1 MNRPPPRILSLGL
14 SDYEPQWRTM
24 QDYTERR
31 NEASPDEI
39 RLLEHPSVFTLGLN
53 GKPEHLLE
61 PGAIPVVKVDRGG
74 QVTYHGPG
82 QLIAYT
88 LVDLKRANLGVRAM
102 VTLLETAVID
112 LLCDFGIEA
121 HARREAPG
129 VYVQDKKIAALG
141 LRVRRG
147 CCYHGLALNVDM
159 DLAPFQRINPCGYPG
174 LGVTQCR
181 ELGIDADVQSMGEQ
195 LLPHLLRGLK
205 YT

>member
-1 MNRPPPRILSLGL
+1 
-14 SDYEPQWRTM
+14 M